1 MMEIVDVIKK
11 NKTIWLPGILTTFVI
26 WLPVAFGVSTLL
38 LAGIRRGTDWIS
50 ATRLE
55 KKCGQI
61 LTGKRSFWIGWGCIF
76 LLWLPALLASWPGVY
91 VIDNVFQFQWFQ
103 EGNISA
109 HHPILHTYLLGHL

>member
-11 NKTIWLPGILTTFVI
+11 NKTIWLLGIFMGIFFSGLNALGRYLNGAVSEGLPGILTTFVI
-26 WLPVAFGVSTLL
+26 WLPVAFGVSALL

-61 LTGKRSFWIGWGCIF
+61 LTGKKKKDRFGSAGDVFFFCGF
-76 LLWLPALLASWPGVY
+76 PPYWLPGRESM
-91 VIDNVFQFQWFQ
+91 
-103 EGNISA
+103 
-109 HHPILHTYLLGHL
+109 